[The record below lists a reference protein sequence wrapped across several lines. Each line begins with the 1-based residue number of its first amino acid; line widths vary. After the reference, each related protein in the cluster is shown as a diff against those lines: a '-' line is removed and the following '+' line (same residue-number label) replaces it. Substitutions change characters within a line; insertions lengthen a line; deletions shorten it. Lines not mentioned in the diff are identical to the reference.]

1 MNVLGL
7 VFLFTIEGR
16 KSVNAVVL
24 GTGEYK
30 CVINLGPPVTARFCI
45 ALNFCFCINWEA
57 SGVGISLRLNIE
69 CLFSYKKK
77 MTTTLN
83 LSVLVLATMV
93 AVLAGMVGYMYWQQN
108 KVIQAVSQLSGFVA
122 SQFIKQPDLE
132 VEEESEE
139 DDDRESVEETA
150 TAKEEVESSPK
161 EDKPTEIV
169 TDIDDLQGKTAVQ
182 LKELLSKKGIP
193 YGKRDSKSV
202 LLQLLKASS

>member
-1 MNVLGL
+1 
-7 VFLFTIEGR
+7 
-16 KSVNAVVL
+16 
-24 GTGEYK
+24 
-30 CVINLGPPVTARFCI
+30 
-45 ALNFCFCINWEA
+45 
-57 SGVGISLRLNIE
+57 
-69 CLFSYKKK
+69 

-132 VEEESEE
+132 VEEETE
-139 DDDRESVEETA
+139 DDDRESVVPEETA
-150 TAKEEVESSPK
+150 TAKDEVESSPK

>member
-1 MNVLGL
+1 
-7 VFLFTIEGR
+7 
-16 KSVNAVVL
+16 
-24 GTGEYK
+24 
-30 CVINLGPPVTARFCI
+30 
-45 ALNFCFCINWEA
+45 
-57 SGVGISLRLNIE
+57 
-69 CLFSYKKK
+69 

-132 VEEESEE
+132 VEEEMEE
-139 DDDRESVEETA
+139 DDDRESVVPEETA
-150 TAKEEVESSPK
+150 TAKDEVESSPK